1 MNINELI
8 AQLEGRRLEF
18 KGELPTN
25 VGDNVGD
32 VGDVGNIDNN
42 ISYNKLKVIQ
52 LILHNPNI
60 TTKEIAETLG
70 LSTQASVNVSSQ
82 NLNNPENYYA
92 KVLQEPVTGR
102 LITIKNIWKLL
113 WI

>member
-32 VGDVGNIDNN
+32 VGDAGNIDNN
-42 ISYNKLKVIQ
+42 ISYNELKIIQ

-70 LSTQASVNVSSQ
+70 ISTRQC
-82 NLNNPENYYA
+82 ERIIA
-92 KVLQEPVTGR
+92 KLKQSG
-102 LITIKNIWKLL
+102 KLL
-113 WI
+113 RKGSARTGYWEINNN

>member
-8 AQLEGRRLEF
+8 AQPEGRRLEF

-32 VGDVGNIDNN
+32 VSNIDNN
-42 ISYNKLKVIQ
+42 ISYNE
-52 LILHNPNI
+52 LHNPNI

-70 LSTQASVNVSSQ
+70 ISTRQC
-82 NLNNPENYYA
+82 ERIIA
-92 KVLQEPVTGR
+92 KLKQSG
-102 LITIKNIWKLL
+102 KLL
-113 WI
+113 CKGSARTGYWEINNN

>member
-42 ISYNKLKVIQ
+42 ISYNELKIIQ

-70 LSTQASVNVSSQ
+70 ISTRQC
-82 NLNNPENYYA
+82 ERIIA
-92 KVLQEPVTGR
+92 KLKQSG
-102 LITIKNIWKLL
+102 KLL
-113 WI
+113 RKGSARTGYWEINNN

>member
-8 AQLEGRRLEF
+8 AQPEGRRLEF

-25 VGDNVGD
+25 VGDVS
-32 VGDVGNIDNN
+32 NIDNN
-42 ISYNKLKVIQ
+42 ISYNELKIIQ

-70 LSTQASVNVSSQ
+70 ISTCQC
-82 NLNNPENYYA
+82 ERIIA
-92 KVLQEPVTGR
+92 KLKQSG
-102 LITIKNIWKLL
+102 KLL
-113 WI
+113 CKGSARTGYWEINNN

>member
-8 AQLEGRRLEF
+8 AQPEGRRLEF

-25 VGDNVGD
+25 VGDVS
-32 VGDVGNIDNN
+32 NIDNN
-42 ISYNKLKVIQ
+42 ISYNELKITQ

-70 LSTQASVNVSSQ
+70 ISTRQC
-82 NLNNPENYYA
+82 ERIIA
-92 KVLQEPVTGR
+92 KLRQSG
-102 LITIKNIWKLL
+102 KLL
-113 WI
+113 RKGSARTGYWEINNY

>member
-42 ISYNKLKVIQ
+42 ISYNKLKIIQ

-70 LSTQASVNVSSQ
+70 ISTRQC
-82 NLNNPENYYA
+82 ERIIA
-92 KVLQEPVTGR
+92 KLKQYG
-102 LITIKNIWKLL
+102 KLL
-113 WI
+113 RNGSARTGYWEINNN

>member
-70 LSTQASVNVSSQ
+70 LSTRQC
-82 NLNNPENYYA
+82 ERIIA
-92 KVLQEPVTGR
+92 KLKQSG
-102 LITIKNIWKLL
+102 KLL
-113 WI
+113 RKGSARTGYWEINNN

>member
-42 ISYNKLKVIQ
+42 ISYNELKIIQ

-70 LSTQASVNVSSQ
+70 ISTRQC
-82 NLNNPENYYA
+82 ERIIA
-92 KVLQEPVTGR
+92 KLRQSG
-102 LITIKNIWKLL
+102 KLL
-113 WI
+113 RKGSARTGYWEINNN

>member
-8 AQLEGRRLEF
+8 AQPEGRRLEF

-32 VGDVGNIDNN
+32 VSNIDNN
-42 ISYNKLKVIQ
+42 ISYNELKITQ

-70 LSTQASVNVSSQ
+70 LAHASVNALSQ
-82 NLNNPENYYA
+82 NLDNPENYYA

>member
-8 AQLEGRRLEF
+8 AQPEGRRLEF

-42 ISYNKLKVIQ
+42 ISYNELKIIQ

-70 LSTQASVNVSSQ
+70 ISTRQC
-82 NLNNPENYYA
+82 ERIIA
-92 KVLQEPVTGR
+92 KLKQSG
-102 LITIKNIWKLL
+102 KLL
-113 WI
+113 RKGSARTGYWEINNN

>member
-8 AQLEGRRLEF
+8 AQPEGRRLEF

-42 ISYNKLKVIQ
+42 ISYNELKITQ

-70 LSTQASVNVSSQ
+70 ISTRQC
-82 NLNNPENYYA
+82 ERIIA
-92 KVLQEPVTGR
+92 KLRQSG
-102 LITIKNIWKLL
+102 KLL
-113 WI
+113 RKGSARTGYWEINNY

>member
-8 AQLEGRRLEF
+8 AQPEGRRLEF

-42 ISYNKLKVIQ
+42 IGYNKLKVIQ

-70 LSTQASVNVSSQ
+70 ISTRQC
-82 NLNNPENYYA
+82 ERIIA
-92 KVLQEPVTGR
+92 KLKQSG
-102 LITIKNIWKLL
+102 KLL
-113 WI
+113 RKGSARTGYWEINNN

>member
-8 AQLEGRRLEF
+8 AQPEGRRLEF

-25 VGDNVGD
+25 VGDNVGANVGD

-42 ISYNKLKVIQ
+42 ISYNELKVIQ

-70 LSTQASVNVSSQ
+70 ISTRQC
-82 NLNNPENYYA
+82 ERIIA
-92 KVLQEPVTGR
+92 KLKQSG
-102 LITIKNIWKLL
+102 KLL
-113 WI
+113 RKGSARTGYWEINNN

>member
-8 AQLEGRRLEF
+8 AQPEGRRLEF

-42 ISYNKLKVIQ
+42 ISYNELKVIQ

-70 LSTQASVNVSSQ
+70 ISTRQC
-82 NLNNPENYYA
+82 ERIIA
-92 KVLQEPVTGR
+92 KLKQSG
-102 LITIKNIWKLL
+102 KLL
-113 WI
+113 RKGSARTGYWEINNN

>member
-8 AQLEGRRLEF
+8 AQPEGRRLEF

-42 ISYNKLKVIQ
+42 ISYNKLKIIQ

-70 LSTQASVNVSSQ
+70 ISTRQC
-82 NLNNPENYYA
+82 ERIIA
-92 KVLQEPVTGR
+92 KLKQSG
-102 LITIKNIWKLL
+102 KLL
-113 WI
+113 RKGSARTGYWEINNN

>member
-32 VGDVGNIDNN
+32 VGDIGNIDNN
-42 ISYNKLKVIQ
+42 ISYNKLKIIQ

-70 LSTQASVNVSSQ
+70 ISTRQC
-82 NLNNPENYYA
+82 ERIIA
-92 KVLQEPVTGR
+92 KLKQSG
-102 LITIKNIWKLL
+102 KLL
-113 WI
+113 RKGSARTGYWEINNN

>member
-42 ISYNKLKVIQ
+42 ISYNKLKIIQ

-70 LSTQASVNVSSQ
+70 ISTRQC
-82 NLNNPENYYA
+82 ERIIA
-92 KVLQEPVTGR
+92 KLKQSG
-102 LITIKNIWKLL
+102 KLL
-113 WI
+113 RKGSARTGYWEINNN

>member
-8 AQLEGRRLEF
+8 AQPEGRRLEF

-32 VGDVGNIDNN
+32 VGDNVGDVGNIDNN

-70 LSTQASVNVSSQ
+70 ISTRQC
-82 NLNNPENYYA
+82 ERIIA
-92 KVLQEPVTGR
+92 KLKQSG
-102 LITIKNIWKLL
+102 KLL
-113 WI
+113 RKGSARTGYWEINNN

>member
-8 AQLEGRRLEF
+8 AQPEGRRLEF

-42 ISYNKLKVIQ
+42 ISYNELKIIE

-70 LSTQASVNVSSQ
+70 ISTRQC
-82 NLNNPENYYA
+82 ERIIA
-92 KVLQEPVTGR
+92 KLKQSG
-102 LITIKNIWKLL
+102 KLL
-113 WI
+113 RKGSARTGYWEINNN